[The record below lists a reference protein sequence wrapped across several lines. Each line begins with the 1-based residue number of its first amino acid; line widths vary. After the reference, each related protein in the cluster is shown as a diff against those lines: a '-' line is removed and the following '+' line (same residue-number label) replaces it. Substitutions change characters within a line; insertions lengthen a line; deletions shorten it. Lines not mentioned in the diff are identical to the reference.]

1 MSIRVLLADNHAAIL
16 KGVGR
21 LIRDQEDMEVVG
33 QTADGRAVID
43 LCRRAEPDVVLMDV
57 GIPVFNGI
65 QATEQIHQEQPRVKI
80 IAFSTHASRRSMA
93 DAFNAGASTYLLKDC
108 DSHELL
114 AAIRAVGPGE
124 TLPSGELKGDPPE
137 PDLPRKYG
145 ATERR
150 FDSHGSVAC
159 PGCP

>member
-33 QTADGRAVID
+33 QTADGRAVTD

-57 GIPVFNGI
+57 GMPVFNGI
-65 QATEQIHQEQPRVKI
+65 QAAQQIHQEQPRVKI

-93 DAFNAGASTYLLKDC
+93 EAFNAGASTYLLKDC

-114 AAIRAVGPGE
+114 AAIRAVAPRE
-124 TLPSGELKGDPPE
+124 TSTSGELKGNPPE
-137 PDLPRKYG
+137 RDLLEKYG
-145 ATERR
+145 AKK
-150 FDSHGSVAC
+150 
-159 PGCP
+159 

>member
-33 QTADGRAVID
+33 QTADGRAVTD

-65 QATEQIHQEQPRVKI
+65 QSAKQIHQEQPQVKI

-114 AAIRAVGPGE
+114 ATIRAVALAE
-124 TLPSGELKGDPPE
+124 TSSSGELKGNPPE
-137 PDLPRKYG
+137 RDLLGKYG
-145 ATERR
+145 AKK
-150 FDSHGSVAC
+150 
-159 PGCP
+159 

>member
-33 QTADGRAVID
+33 QTADGRAVTD

-57 GIPVFNGI
+57 GMPVFNGI
-65 QATEQIHQEQPRVKI
+65 EATMQIHQEQPQVKI
-80 IAFSTHASRRSMA
+80 IAFSTHASRRSLA
-93 DAFNAGASTYLLKDC
+93 DAFDAGASTYLLKDC
-108 DSHELL
+108 DYHELL
-114 AAIRAVGPGE
+114 AAIRAVATGK
-124 TLPSGELKGDPPE
+124 TAINDELKDNSAE
-137 PDLPRKYG
+137 PDLRRRSG